1 VELQSLKVSRY
12 KGYVEETTVGI
23 APLTIFVGANN
34 SGKSAL
40 SRAIHLLARS
50 LAISEGDTREP
61 LVMKSDG
68 VEHGRN
74 FEDLIHG
81 RSAHG
86 RLSLSV
92 ILAQGNIESSLS
104 ITLQNVLR
112 PSNPSECQISNWRF
126 AYGSDQIKV
135 ERESVDPK
143 SPYRVSVLQGEQD
156 MHHINWRGLFPQKPH
171 GFPEW
176 IDPQANEIRKWAKGV
191 RYLMCPRRFPS
202 SRLTLEE
209 SVSSMGEAVGTTAPM
224 ILASDDDLKDFVK
237 RWYRNAFGVSLDLKA
252 EGKYFDLI
260 VKSNQGFDVLLDQ
273 SGGGLLQVLPVAV
286 TALTAKHQG
295 PGVDIIEHPEAEL
308 HPSAHAHVAELLLDN
323 LSGSARP
330 MIIETH
336 SEMILLRARRWIA
349 EGRISP
355 DDVLVYWVH
364 SELERGTVLQKIT
377 INERGAVSIW
387 PDGVFIEDYEEV
399 LAIRRAIRPEEE

>member
-1 VELQSLKVSRY
+1 
-12 KGYVEETTVGI
+12 
-23 APLTIFVGANN
+23 
-34 SGKSAL
+34 
-40 SRAIHLLARS
+40 
-50 LAISEGDTREP
+50 
-61 LVMKSDG
+61 
-68 VEHGRN
+68 
-74 FEDLIHG
+74 
-81 RSAHG
+81 
-86 RLSLSV
+86 
-92 ILAQGNIESSLS
+92 
-104 ITLQNVLR
+104 
-112 PSNPSECQISNWRF
+112 
-126 AYGSDQIKV
+126 
-135 ERESVDPK
+135 
-143 SPYRVSVLQGEQD
+143 
-156 MHHINWRGLFPQKPH
+156 
-171 GFPEW
+171 
-176 IDPQANEIRKWAKGV
+176 
-191 RYLMCPRRFPS
+191 
-202 SRLTLEE
+202 
-209 SVSSMGEAVGTTAPM
+209 MGEAVGTTAPM

-355 DDVLVYWVH
+355 EDVLVYWVH

-387 PDGVFIEDYEEV
+387 PDGMFIEDYEEV